1 MARERTAKEIHGMLV
16 KYFRSRPDLG
26 LWKSIVDLLLQ
37 PKNPFE
43 PQLRRRPRRDFVLL
57 VVLAGMPVGAF
68 VYFNFWI

>member
-1 MARERTAKEIHGMLV
+1 MSKEHTADEVYGMLA
-16 KYFRSRPDLG
+16 KHFSSRPDLG
-26 LWKSIVDLLLQ
+26 LWKRILDVVLQ

-68 VYFNFWI
+68 IYFNFWL

>member
-1 MARERTAKEIHGMLV
+1 LV
-16 KYFRSRPDLG
+16 LE
-26 LWKSIVDLLLQ
+26 

-68 VYFNFWI
+68 VYFNFWL

>member
-1 MARERTAKEIHGMLV
+1 MTRERTAKEIHGMLA

-26 LWKSIVDLLLQ
+26 LWKSILDLVLQ

-68 VYFNFWI
+68 VYFNFWL